1 MKHVA
6 YNIETGEVITTTTS
20 NGLKRFVKQHNQWNV
35 EHHCTTGT
43 WLFAHNKQGI
53 DRIRRQIDGRTA

>member
-6 YNIETGEVITTTTS
+6 YNIETGEIITTTTS
-20 NGLKRFVKQHNQWNV
+20 NSLKRFVKQHNRWNI
-35 EHHCTTGT
+35 EQGYPIGT

-53 DRIRRQIDGRTA
+53 ERIRRQIDGRTA